1 MGKNN
6 LEEIESAIKNK
17 KTVAMLAPS
26 FVSEF
31 NYPDIVIALR
41 KLGFSKVV
49 ELTFGAK
56 MVNREYHEILKTK
69 QLWISTA
76 CPGITEFIRK
86 EYPNY
91 AKNLIPVDSPM
102 IATAKICR
110 KEFPEYK
117 IIFISPCH
125 FKKKEAE
132 NSEYVDFVIDY
143 QQLRGLLQKKKIE
156 IKSHKKTKYQIFD
169 SFYND
174 STKIYPMAGGLSKT
188 AKLKGVITR
197 RETLVIDGVAKVKKY
212 LDRGI
217 SSRIRFLDVNFCKNG
232 CLGGPCLNK
241 EVSGFRKRKRLKKY
255 ANYAKKASIGKQN
268 FGGIDRAAGISFRK

>member
-6 LEEIESAIKNK
+6 LEEIEEALKK

-31 NYPDIVIALR
+31 KYPDIVIALR

-56 MVNREYHEILKTK
+56 MVNRGYHELLKSK

-76 CPGITEFIRK
+76 CPGITEFIRS
-86 EYPNY
+86 EYPKY

-102 IATAKICR
+102 IAMAKICR
-110 KEFPEYK
+110 REFPDYK
-117 IIFISPCH
+117 IVFISPCH

-143 QQLRGLLQKKKIE
+143 QQLRNLLQKNKIE
-156 IKSHKKTKYQIFD
+156 IKPYKKTKYEIFD

-174 STKIYPMAGGLSKT
+174 YTKIYPMAGGLSKT
-188 AKLKGVITR
+188 AKLKGIITKE
-197 RETLVIDGVAKVKKY
+197 ETLIIDGVSKVKKY
-212 LDRGI
+212 LDKGI
-217 SSRIRFLDVNFCKNG
+217 PSKIRFLDINFCKGG

-241 EVSGFRKRKRLKKY
+241 DISGFRKRRRLKKY
-255 ANYAKKASIGKQN
+255 ANYAKKASIKKEG
-268 FGGIDRAAGISFRK
+268 FGSVDRAEGISFRK

>member
-6 LEEIESAIKNK
+6 LEEIEGAIKNK

-31 NYPDIVIALR
+31 DYPDIVIALR
-41 KLGFSKVV
+41 KLGFSKVA

-56 MVNREYHEILKTK
+56 MVNREYHEILKSK

-76 CPGITEFIRK
+76 CPGVAEFIRK

-91 AKNLIPVDSPM
+91 VKNLVPVDSPM

-110 KEFPEYK
+110 KEFPDHK

-132 NSEYVDFVIDY
+132 SSEHVDFVIDY
-143 QQLRGLLQKKKIE
+143 QQLRNLLQKNKIKIVVAKKR
-156 IKSHKKTKYQIFD
+156 KYQIFD

-174 STKIYPMAGGLSKT
+174 YTKIYPIAGGLSKT
-188 AKLKGVITR
+188 ARFDGIITK
-197 RETLVIDGVAKVKKY
+197 RETLIIDGVAKVKKC
-212 LDRGI
+212 LDKGI
-217 SSRIRFLDVNFCKNG
+217 SPRIRFLDVNFCNGG

-241 EVSGFRKRKRLKKY
+241 KISGFRKRRRLKKY
-255 ANYAKKASIGKQN
+255 LNYSKRASIGKEN
-268 FGGIDRAAGISFRK
+268 FGGINHAEGISFRK